1 MIDARRSVNAT
12 DRSGDV
18 LHPADEATA
27 TENLANQVGAVRSV
41 GTA

>member
-1 MIDARRSVNAT
+1 MQEIFELQPQSRK
-12 DRSGDV
+12 V

-27 TENLANQVGAVRSV
+27 AENLANQVGAVRSV

>member
-1 MIDARRSVNAT
+1 MIDAGRSANGHGPY
-12 DRSGDV
+12 GDV

-27 TENLANQVGAVRSV
+27 AENLANQVGAVRSV

>member
-1 MIDARRSVNAT
+1 MIGCGDQSTAT
-12 DRSGDV
+12 DSAGEV

-27 TENLANQVGAVRSV
+27 AENLANQVGAVRSV